1 MHIWPRNA
9 HAEDWGQNPKQKNC
23 ISLVLTLMLILT
35 MTMMMFI
42 TSMCKVRHR
51 QDGAL
56 VPYQRRV
63 ASFPYCVGAQAPLHS
78 TRVETFTVKMI
89 KMIKI
94 KQILKMI
101 NIMRN

>member
-1 MHIWPRNA
+1 MLKI
-9 HAEDWGQNPKQKNC
+9 GVKIQKNC

-63 ASFPYCVGAQAPLHS
+63 ASFPYCVGAQAPLYS
-78 TRVETFTVKMI
+78 NRVETFALKIMKMIKMI

-101 NIMRN
+101 NIMTN

>member
-1 MHIWPRNA
+1 MVLRDA
-9 HAEDWGQNPKQKNC
+9 SASKNC
-23 ISLVLTLMLILT
+23 ISLFLTLMLILT

-78 TRVETFTVKMI
+78 TRVETFTVKIIKMI

-101 NIMRN
+101 NIMTN